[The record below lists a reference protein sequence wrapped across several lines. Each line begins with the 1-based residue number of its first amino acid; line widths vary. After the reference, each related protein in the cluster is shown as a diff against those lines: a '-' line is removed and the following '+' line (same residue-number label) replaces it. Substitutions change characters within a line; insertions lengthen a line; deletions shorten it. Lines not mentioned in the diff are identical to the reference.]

1 MAEDGS
7 SANQAANGQ
16 TENGQSQN
24 GQGEAAARQIVVH
37 AQYIKDLSFENPNAP
52 DILINPP
59 SQPDVQIG
67 VNVGARGLN
76 SEQYEVLLSLNAKAQ
91 TEDKALFLAELTYAA
106 IVSAP
111 GASREDLNPL
121 IMIEAPRLMFPFA
134 RAIISDMTR
143 DGGFMPLSIQPIDFV
158 AVYQNNMARQEEALA
173 AGPDGAGDTA
183 DA

>member
-1 MAEDGS
+1 MAEDS
-7 SANQAANGQ
+7 TNENQAANGQ
-16 TENGQSQN
+16 
-24 GQGEAAARQIVVH
+24 GEVAARQIVVH

-59 SQPDVQIG
+59 SQPDVEIG

-76 SEQYEVLLSLNAKAQ
+76 SEQYEVLLSLSAKAKS
-91 TEDKALFLAELTYAA
+91 EDKSLFLAELTYAA

-158 AVYQNNMARQEEALA
+158 AVYQNNLARQEEALA
-173 AGPDGAGDTA
+173 ANGAESADDTPA
-183 DA
+183 N

>member
-1 MAEDGS
+1 MAETQEPE
-7 SANQAANGQ
+7 NQGG
-16 TENGQSQN
+16 TD
-24 GQGEAAARQIVVH
+24 EARAPRQIVVH

-59 SQPDVQIG
+59 SQPDVEIG

-76 SEQYEVLLSLNAKAQ
+76 SEQYEVLLSLSARAKA
-91 TEDKALFLAELTYAA
+91 EDKSLFLAELTYAA

-111 GASREDLNPL
+111 GTDRDELNPL

-158 AVYQNNMARQEEALA
+158 AVYQNNLERQQ
-173 AGPDGAGDTA
+173 AGGAGNGADSGDGA
-183 DA
+183 

>member
-1 MAEDGS
+1 MSKTSSGTQNEAGGQDG
-7 SANQAANGQ
+7 AAG
-16 TENGQSQN
+16 
-24 GQGEAAARQIVVH
+24 RQIVVH

-52 DILINPP
+52 DILIDPP
-59 SQPDVQIG
+59 QQPDVEIG

-76 SEQYEVLLSLNAKAQ
+76 SEQYEVMLSLSANAKA
-91 TEDKALFLAELTYAA
+91 EDKALFLAELTYAA

-111 GASREDLNPL
+111 GANRDDLNPL

-158 AVYQNNMARQEEALA
+158 AVYQSNLERQKDALA
-173 AGPDGAGDTA
+173 SNEASGEA
-183 DA
+183 

>member
-1 MAEDGS
+1 MAESNNAETNGGG
-7 SANQAANGQ
+7 AEAQQAG
-16 TENGQSQN
+16 
-24 GQGEAAARQIVVH
+24 RQIIVH

-59 SQPDVQIG
+59 QQPDVQIG

-76 SEQYEVLLSLNAKAQ
+76 SEQYEVMLSLSANAK

-111 GASREDLNPL
+111 GASRDDLNPL

-158 AVYQNNMARQEEALA
+158 AVYQSNLERQQEALA
-173 AGPDGAGDTA
+173 ANGAEGEA
-183 DA
+183 

>member
-1 MAEDGS
+1 MRNAIARDSRSTPNDTTACGDDENRAIAAAKRDLNRPGHARATTGKGDFMAEDGNS
-7 SANQAANGQ
+7 DNQAA
-16 TENGQSQN
+16 N

-37 AQYIKDLSFENPNAP
+37 AQYIKDISFENPNAP

-76 SEQYEVLLSLNAKAQ
+76 SEQYEVLLSLSAKAQ

-134 RAIISDMTR
+134 RPSFRT
-143 DGGFMPLSIQPIDFV
+143 
-158 AVYQNNMARQEEALA
+158 
-173 AGPDGAGDTA
+173 
-183 DA
+183 

>member
-1 MAEDGS
+1 MSESNSAETNG
-7 SANQAANGQ
+7 AAEEQQAG
-16 TENGQSQN
+16 
-24 GQGEAAARQIVVH
+24 RQIIVH

-59 SQPDVQIG
+59 QQPDVQIG

-76 SEQYEVLLSLNAKAQ
+76 SEQYEVMLSLSASAK
-91 TEDKALFLAELTYAA
+91 TGDKALFLAELTYAA

-111 GASREDLNPL
+111 GAGRDDLNPL

-134 RAIISDMTR
+134 RAVISDMTR

-158 AVYQNNMARQEEALA
+158 AVYRSNLERRQEAPTA
-173 AGPDGAGDTA
+173 NGADDQA
-183 DA
+183 